1 MIINLDDLKAGDLK
15 WHLLL
20 QDIDSNEVGKGKTLS
35 VEFTVNNKEVD
46 LDKFLKR
53 VERNVDLSV
62 ENKANALFEKWKRE
76 YHDKLLNDESKVE
89 IRLSKIIAIL
99 ENALLN
105 NRL

>member
-46 LDKFLKR
+46 LDRFLKR
-53 VERNVDLSV
+53 VERNVGLSV
-62 ENKANALFEKWKRE
+62 ENKANVLFEKWKRE